1 MAGRRRSDGRYAG
14 NDGDGD
20 RPRHVRQVRGIAGTG
35 AGRRR
40 RPARR
45 HRVAIALT
53 LVAALVAVALVV
65 AFLVSPGLRRTLDLA
80 DAGDAADAMARSSHS
95 SGANAGTTG
104 TTHADVSRDAAPSPT
119 DPALTKAR
127 RLVADMSLEERV
139 GQLVMA
145 PLFAGND
152 ASTLKTAIAE
162 RHVGS
167 VLIIGNWK
175 SGVTGVRKATDTLQ
189 SYAPQTNRL
198 IMATDQEGGQ
208 VQHLKGAG
216 FDTMPSAVRQGA
228 MSVDELRR
236 SAAVWGSQLKDAGI
250 NVDLAPVLG
259 TVTIERKSN
268 APVGALDRDFGLD
281 AAGNAAHGA
290 AFVEGLRDAGVQSS
304 IKHYPGLGAVQGNT
318 DFTANGILD
327 TATTTDGTQIGAFHT
342 VIDQAKPAMVM
353 MSLAT
358 YQQIDPDNPAAFSPT
373 IVDGL
378 LRGTH
383 KFDGV
388 VTSDSLSAEAV
399 AHVPT
404 DQLGVKFIE
413 AGGDLACIGQSADIT
428 PILDGLNARAKADQT
443 FAQKVTESATRVM
456 RLKVQMGLA

>member
-1 MAGRRRSDGRYAG
+1 MARQREHGGRRRDVYGRAGRQGQHAGRRPIRR
-14 NDGDGD
+14 
-20 RPRHVRQVRGIAGTG
+20 RGAGT
-35 AGRRR
+35 R
-40 RPARR
+40 
-45 HRVAIALT
+45 AIALT
-53 LVAALVAVALVV
+53 LTALVAVVALVA
-65 AFLVSPGLRRTLDLA
+65 AFLLVPDLRRMIGFGGSGD
-80 DAGDAADAMARSSHS
+80 DAASTSSNPSSDRSSQAD
-95 SGANAGTTG
+95 G
-104 TTHADVSRDAAPSPT
+104 DVSRGTAPSPT

-127 RLVADMSLEERV
+127 RLVADMSLEEQV

-145 PLFAGND
+145 PLFAGDD
-152 ASTLKTAIAE
+152 ASVLKTAIAD

-167 VLIIGNWK
+167 VLIIGNWRN
-175 SGVTGVRKATDTLQ
+175 GVTGVRKATDALQ
-189 SYAPQTNRL
+189 SYAPDGNRL
-198 IMATDQEGGQ
+198 IMATDQEGGL
-208 VQHLKGAG
+208 VQHLKGTG
-216 FDTMPSAVRQGA
+216 FDTMPSAVQQGTMSTDALRQ
-228 MSVDELRR
+228 
-236 SAAVWGSQLKDAGI
+236 SAARWGTQLGEAGI

-290 AFVEGLRDAGVQSS
+290 AFVEGMRDAGVQSS

-318 DFTANGILD
+318 DFTANGITD
-327 TATTTDGTQIGAFHT
+327 TTTTADGTQIGAFHT
-342 VIDQAKPAMVM
+342 VLDQAKPAMVM

-358 YQQIDPDNPAAFSPT
+358 YQRIDPNNPAAFSPT

-383 KFDGV
+383 GFDGV

-399 AHVPT
+399 GHIPT

-413 AGGDLACIGQSADIT
+413 AGGDLACIGQSADIE
-428 PILDGLNARAKADQT
+428 PILNGLNARANSDPA

>member
-1 MAGRRRSDGRYAG
+1 MSAL
-14 NDGDGD
+14 
-20 RPRHVRQVRGIAGTG
+20 V
-35 AGRRR
+35 
-40 RPARR
+40 
-45 HRVAIALT
+45 LT

-65 AFLVSPGLRRTLDLA
+65 AFLVSPALRRSFGLA
-80 DAGDAADAMARSSHS
+80 DAGDAVGAAARSSQS
-95 SGANAGTTG
+95 SGADAGT
-104 TTHADVSRDAAPSPT
+104 ADAGNGDMARGAVPSPT

-127 RLVADMSLEERV
+127 RLVAAMSPEERV

-145 PLFAGND
+145 PLFAGSD
-152 ASTLKTAIAE
+152 PSALKTAIAD

-167 VLIIGNWK
+167 VLIIGNWR
-175 SGVTGVRKATDTLQ
+175 SGVAGVRKATDALQ
-189 SYAPQTNRL
+189 SYAPEGDRL
-198 IMATDQEGGQ
+198 IMATDQEGGL

-228 MSVDELRR
+228 MPVDELRR

-268 APVGALDRDFGLD
+268 APVGALNRDFGLD
-281 AAGNAAHGA
+281 AAGNAAHGS
-290 AFVEGLRDAGVQSS
+290 AFVEGMRDAGVQSS

-318 DFTANGILD
+318 DFTANGITD
-327 TATTTDGTQIGAFHT
+327 ATTTVESAELQAFHT

-358 YQQIDPDNPAAFSPT
+358 YQGIDPNSPAAFSPT

-383 KFDGV
+383 GFDGV

-404 DQLGVKFIE
+404 DQLGVRFIE
-413 AGGDLACIGQSADIT
+413 AGGDLACIGQSADIA
-428 PILDGLNARAKADQT
+428 PILDGLNAKAKADQA
-443 FAQKVTESATRVM
+443 FARKVTESATRVM

>member
-1 MAGRRRSDGRYAG
+1 MTGRRMRDDRYAG
-14 NDGDGD
+14 
-20 RPRHVRQVRGIAGTG
+20 GTG
-35 AGRRR
+35 TRRR
-40 RPARR
+40 RPVRR
-45 HRVAIALT
+45 HGTVVAAVLT
-53 LVAALVAVALVV
+53 LVAAVVAVALVI
-65 AFLVSPGLRRTLDLA
+65 AFHVSPSLRRTFDLA
-80 DAGDAADAMARSSHS
+80 DAGDAAGAAARSSQS
-95 SGANAGTTG
+95 EEATANAGTAG
-104 TTHADVSRDAAPSPT
+104 AANGDISRDAVPSPV

-127 RLVADMSLEERV
+127 RLVAAMSLEERV

-145 PLFAGND
+145 PLFAGSD
-152 ASTLKTAIAE
+152 PSALKTAIAD

-167 VLIIGNWK
+167 VLIIGNWR
-175 SGVTGVRKATDTLQ
+175 SGVAGVRKATDALQ
-189 SYAPQTNRL
+189 SYAPEGDRL
-198 IMATDQEGGQ
+198 IMATDQEGGL

-228 MSVDELRR
+228 MPVDELRR
-236 SAAVWGSQLKDAGI
+236 SAAVWGAQLKDAGI

-259 TVTIERKSN
+259 TVTIDRKSN
-268 APVGALDRDFGLD
+268 APVGALNRDFGLD

-290 AFVEGLRDAGVQSS
+290 AFVEGMRDAGVQSS
-304 IKHYPGLGAVQGNT
+304 VKHYPGLGAVQGNT
-318 DFTANGILD
+318 DFTANGITD
-327 TATTTDGTQIGAFHT
+327 ATTTAESAELQAFHT

-358 YQQIDPDNPAAFSPT
+358 YQRIDPNSPAAFSPT

-383 KFDGV
+383 GFDGV

-404 DQLGVKFIE
+404 DQLGVRFIE
-413 AGGDLACIGQSADIT
+413 AGGDLACIGQSADIA
-428 PILDGLNARAKADQT
+428 PILDGLNAKAKADQT

>member
-1 MAGRRRSDGRYAG
+1 MAGRRRRDDRHAANG
-14 NDGDGD
+14 NGMSML
-20 RPRHVRQVRGIAGTG
+20 V
-35 AGRRR
+35 
-40 RPARR
+40 
-45 HRVAIALT
+45 LT

-65 AFLVSPGLRRTLDLA
+65 AFLVSPALRRTFGLA
-80 DAGDAADAMARSSHS
+80 DAGDAAGAAARSSQS
-95 SGANAGTTG
+95 SGANAGT
-104 TTHADVSRDAAPSPT
+104 ADAGDEDMARGAVPSPT
-119 DPALTKAR
+119 DPALTRAR
-127 RLVADMSLEERV
+127 RLVAAMSPEERV

-145 PLFAGND
+145 PLFAGSD
-152 ASTLKTAIAE
+152 PSALKSAIAD

-167 VLIIGNWK
+167 VLIIGNWR
-175 SGVTGVRKATDTLQ
+175 SGVAGVRKATDALQ
-189 SYAPQTNRL
+189 SYAPEGDRL
-198 IMATDQEGGQ
+198 IMATDQEGGL

-228 MSVDELRR
+228 MPVDELRR
-236 SAAVWGSQLKDAGI
+236 SAAVWGAQLKDAGI

-268 APVGALDRDFGLD
+268 APVGALNRDFGLD

-290 AFVEGLRDAGVQSS
+290 AFVEGMRDAGVQSS
-304 IKHYPGLGAVQGNT
+304 IKHYPGLGTVRGNT
-318 DFTANGILD
+318 DFTANGITD
-327 TATTTDGTQIGAFHT
+327 ATTTAESAEIGAFHT

-358 YQQIDPDNPAAFSPT
+358 YQGIDPNSPAAFSPA

-383 KFDGV
+383 GFDGV

-404 DQLGVKFIE
+404 DQLGVRFIE
-413 AGGDLACIGQSADIT
+413 AGGDLACIGQSADIA

>member
-1 MAGRRRSDGRYAG
+1 MAGRRRRDDSHAANG
-14 NDGDGD
+14 NGMSAL
-20 RPRHVRQVRGIAGTG
+20 V
-35 AGRRR
+35 
-40 RPARR
+40 
-45 HRVAIALT
+45 LT

-65 AFLVSPGLRRTLDLA
+65 AFLVSPALRRSFGLA
-80 DAGDAADAMARSSHS
+80 DAGDAVGAAARSSQS
-95 SGANAGTTG
+95 SGADAGT
-104 TTHADVSRDAAPSPT
+104 ADAGNGDMARGAVPSPT

-127 RLVADMSLEERV
+127 RLVAAMSPEERV

-145 PLFAGND
+145 PLFAGSD
-152 ASTLKTAIAE
+152 PSALKTAIAD

-167 VLIIGNWK
+167 VLIIGNWR
-175 SGVTGVRKATDTLQ
+175 SGVAGVRKATDALQ
-189 SYAPQTNRL
+189 SYAPEGDRL
-198 IMATDQEGGQ
+198 IMATDQEGGL

-228 MSVDELRR
+228 MPVDELRR

-268 APVGALDRDFGLD
+268 APVGALNRDFGLD
-281 AAGNAAHGA
+281 AAGNAAHGS
-290 AFVEGLRDAGVQSS
+290 AFVEGMRDAGVQSS

-318 DFTANGILD
+318 DFTANGITD
-327 TATTTDGTQIGAFHT
+327 ATTTVESAELQAFHT

-358 YQQIDPDNPAAFSPT
+358 YQGIDPNSPAAFSPT

-383 KFDGV
+383 GFDGV

-404 DQLGVKFIE
+404 DQLGVRFIE
-413 AGGDLACIGQSADIT
+413 AGGDLACIGQSADIA
-428 PILDGLNARAKADQT
+428 PILDGLNAKAKADQA
-443 FAQKVTESATRVM
+443 FARKVTESATRVM